1 MTQSYHMIEYI
12 HEAPQALARTLET
25 NEIPIQQLVENVR
38 RRGIQRVL
46 LTGLGSSYT
55 SALMAAPLFYY
66 HCPLPTRVLSSGEI
80 PYYAGCWIDERT
92 LMVVI
97 SRSGE
102 RGLAVNALVDAVQRG
117 ALAVAI
123 TGVADSLLA
132 EKGQSTLI
140 TVEGAE
146 ITFPKT
152 KSVTAC
158 TGLLMRLALALAEAQ
173 DRAAAKRLS
182 LLIDAPKFIQ
192 QTLEA
197 LEPAVRSLMPSLKS
211 SSYVAVVGMGSNYG
225 AAMEGAMKIMEA
237 AEIATRFDGTDG
249 LLHGPIGG
257 LDAQSLVTALVTESD
272 WEVSKSLL
280 EVLRRLGTRSLCI
293 CPPGLELAGLGD
305 AIVSMPASFDPLMA
319 GLAYITP
326 LHLLAYYWALVRQID
341 PDAPAAMQT
350 ILGAVLPP
358 GRSEPELR
366 KDD

>member
-66 HCPLPTRVLSSGEI
+66 HCPLPTRVISSGESI
-80 PYYAGCWIDERT
+80 YYADRWVDERT
-92 LMVVI
+92 LVVAI

-102 RGLAVNALVDAVQRG
+102 RGLVVNAMNEAVQRS
-117 ALAVAI
+117 ALSVAI
-123 TGVADSLLA
+123 TGVADSLLG
-132 EKGQSTLI
+132 EKGQVVLI
-140 TVEGAE
+140 TAEGAE

-158 TGLLMRLALALAEAQ
+158 TGVLMRLALALADAQ
-173 DRAAAKRLS
+173 DAQAAERLR
-182 LLIDAPKFIQ
+182 LLLEAPKFIQ
-192 QTLEA
+192 QTLDS
-197 LEPAVRSLMPSLKS
+197 LEPVVRSLLPSLIS
-211 SSYVAVVGMGSNYG
+211 QSYVAVVGMGSNYG

-237 AEIATRFDGTDG
+237 ANVKTRFDGTDG
-249 LLHGPIGG
+249 LLHGPVGG
-257 LDAQSLVTALVTESD
+257 LDAQSLVIALVTHSD
-272 WEVSKSLL
+272 REVSKGLF
-280 EVLRRLGTRSLCI
+280 EVLRSLGARSLCI
-293 CPPGLELAGLGD
+293 CPPGLELEGLED
-305 AIVSMPASFDPLMA
+305 AIVLMPAAFDPLMA

-326 LHLLAYYWALVRQID
+326 LHLLAYYWALARQID
-341 PDAPAAMQT
+341 PDAPAAMHA

-366 KDD
+366 KDR